1 MFLVL
6 VYPDTTT
13 GEKFNVNA
21 LKNLDSKWVLA
32 GLGTLAVF
40 GSFLVTVIAFAILG
54 GLGMN
59 EDLALGLS
67 FLVWIAVVALG
78 VFGVISFYNST
89 KNRVEQVT
97 VIREVV
103 TQPAA
108 QIPTVEAEPQ
118 PFLDEPAPPAAPSA
132 SYRSMLLEGDKK
144 DDELR

>member
-1 MFLVL
+1 M
-6 VYPDTTT
+6 
-13 GEKFNVNA
+13 NA
-21 LKNLDSKWVLA
+21 LKNLDSKWILV

-40 GSFLVTVIAFAILG
+40 GSFVVGVVSLAILE
-54 GLGMN
+54 GLGLN
-59 EDLALGLS
+59 EDLAWGLAV
-67 FLVWIAVVALG
+67 LVWIAVVALG

-89 KNRVEQVT
+89 RNRVEQVT

-103 TQPAA
+103 VQPAA

-118 PFLDEPAPPAAPSA
+118 PFLDEPTPPATPST